1 MIMMGRRALV
11 VLCAVAE
18 AARVVTPDGPV
29 VGFAKGGFDAFLG
42 LPFAAPPVGDLRFR
56 APQRP
61 ANWTADRPAVTMGA
75 SCLQPGSRAVGGSK
89 GWPSIDVDDSSE
101 DCLFVNVWAPSDRST
116 PLPVLVYLHS
126 GEFRYGS
133 ANDVESRWPSFGA
146 GGATEPVILVAANS
160 RIGFLGYAAHES
172 LDANAGLLDQ
182 TFALEWVQR
191 TIGAFGG
198 DPTRVTIFG
207 ESSGGTCV
215 GYHVTAERSK
225 GLFARAILESPGL
238 TQTSSYADAA
248 ANLEFAAAAAA
259 AAGAKACA
267 WSKNW
272 TTYPGY
278 AAQAREKNA
287 TLKWTALP
295 SSLSAAEAGAAA
307 REACEQDDRCF
318 ATFVRSDAGSGECGL
333 QPLVRGVPTKLQ
345 NSRARS
351 NRSRFG

>member
-1 MIMMGRRALV
+1 MMMGRRAMV

-101 DCLFVNVWAPSDRST
+101 DCLLLTSGLRRTADAA
-116 PLPVLVYLHS
+116 PVLVYLHS

-146 GGATEPVILVAANS
+146 GGDSEPV
-160 RIGFLGYAAHES
+160 
-172 LDANAGLLDQ
+172 
-182 TFALEWVQR
+182 
-191 TIGAFGG
+191 
-198 DPTRVTIFG
+198 
-207 ESSGGTCV
+207 
-215 GYHVTAERSK
+215 
-225 GLFARAILESPGL
+225 
-238 TQTSSYADAA
+238 
-248 ANLEFAAAAAA
+248 
-259 AAGAKACA
+259 
-267 WSKNW
+267 
-272 TTYPGY
+272 
-278 AAQAREKNA
+278 AQAREKNA

-318 ATFVRSDAGSGECGL
+318 ATFVRSDAGSGEWVAELFGGKLASSVALRRYGGTTSDFADVRRPDGASFAACL
-333 QPLVRGVPTKLQ
+333 RSADAADLVRAAG
-345 NSRARS
+345 ARLWGHVQDDAVAPFVDGRCS
-351 NRSRFG
+351 RSR

>member
-1 MIMMGRRALV
+1 MMMGRRAMV

-101 DCLFVNVWAPSDRST
+101 DCLFVNVWAPTDRST

-146 GGATEPVILVAANS
+146 GGDSEP
-160 RIGFLGYAAHES
+160 
-172 LDANAGLLDQ
+172 

-278 AAQAREKNA
+278 ALKREKNA

-295 SSLSAAEAGAAA
+295 SSLSAAEAGRCPRGLRA
-307 REACEQDDRCF
+307 DDR
-318 ATFVRSDAGSGECGL
+318 
-333 QPLVRGVPTKLQ
+333 
-345 NSRARS
+345 
-351 NRSRFG
+351 RFG